1 MDNSYILYDK
11 LLNNKPFC
19 FIKIND
25 GEMNSLKDN
34 PSEYISR
41 GDEKVSPLLT
51 EKIRT
56 LLEYKHPDYYIGIP
70 CSICYNDYY
79 NKALTIINDTDFSS
93 TNALNANILINTNTD
108 KTLDVLTKSLKEKKI
123 AIITN
128 AHNFT
133 NIKKLEI
140 YNIIPYVSI
149 VIPEKFAFESIYSS
163 LTSDLLEECDTIICL
178 CGPLGRVLC
187 KEWFEKNNRLTCLEL
202 GSLFD
207 PLLKNKAY
215 LYHTGLHRYCNQ
227 CYPSNNAL
235 DCSIMTH
242 CSSNIVKE
250 YYSFD
255 TFDKNY
261 AFYNANY
268 IKIIKNMCIN
278 NNKEND
284 VNFIKEIINLYNNK
298 NNTLQITLSEENNII
313 DVDDYRNNSI
323 SQMYEKAR
331 DFYVHKNLLKLN
343 TICDLYINYFKD
355 YDDERINDIYFYSGF
370 ANFNMNRQKAIEH
383 FEMAYNNKYL
393 NDTTKTFTEYNLEQL
408 YPKNNN
414 IIPKLIHLICIGN
427 MKFLNFHYNCIIS
440 MKNAMPEYKI
450 IVYTDSPPIDN
461 SFWNSL
467 LENNIINLEHIKV
480 DDCFDGFNLKHNQYK
495 ADVLRLN
502 ILYEKGGVYLDL
514 DMLIIKNFENIIN
527 TGKDL
532 YISKENKEGTGLI
545 NSFIAA
551 KPNNGFIKLW
561 LECFKTG
568 LRVEKWAYHIRDSNR
583 LLLEQN
589 KHYLIKYNI
598 KILEHIHFFP
608 FKWSEREKFIN
619 IKDNLTEDVYGVHL
633 FETILQYI
641 CIDNKYW
648 NSS

>member
-1 MDNSYILYDK
+1 M
-11 LLNNKPFC
+11 
-19 FIKIND
+19 
-25 GEMNSLKDN
+25 
-34 PSEYISR
+34 
-41 GDEKVSPLLT
+41 
-51 EKIRT
+51 
-56 LLEYKHPDYYIGIP
+56 
-70 CSICYNDYY
+70 
-79 NKALTIINDTDFSS
+79 
-93 TNALNANILINTNTD
+93 
-108 KTLDVLTKSLKEKKI
+108 
-123 AIITN
+123 
-128 AHNFT
+128 
-133 NIKKLEI
+133 
-140 YNIIPYVSI
+140 
-149 VIPEKFAFESIYSS
+149 
-163 LTSDLLEECDTIICL
+163 
-178 CGPLGRVLC
+178 
-187 KEWFEKNNRLTCLEL
+187 
-202 GSLFD
+202 
-207 PLLKNKAY
+207 
-215 LYHTGLHRYCNQ
+215 
-227 CYPSNNAL
+227 
-235 DCSIMTH
+235 
-242 CSSNIVKE
+242 
-250 YYSFD
+250 
-255 TFDKNY
+255 
-261 AFYNANY
+261 
-268 IKIIKNMCIN
+268 KNMCIH

-284 VNFIKEIINLYNNK
+284 VNYIKEIINLYNNK
-298 NNTLQITLSEENNII
+298 NNTLQITLAEQNII
-313 DVDDYRNNSI
+313 AVDDYRNNSI

-331 DFYVHKNLLKLN
+331 DFYVHKNLLKLD

-355 YDDERINDIYFYSGF
+355 YDDERINIIYFYSGF
-370 ANFNMNRQKAIEH
+370 ANFNINRQKAIEH

-527 TGKDL
+527 SGKDL

-545 NSFIAA
+545 NSFIAS

-561 LECFKTG
+561 LESFKTG

-619 IKDNLTEDVYGVHL
+619 IKDNLTDDVYGVHL

>member
-1 MDNSYILYDK
+1 MDKSYILYDK

-25 GEMNSLKDN
+25 GEMNALKDN
-34 PSEYISR
+34 PEEYISR

-51 EKIRT
+51 EKMRS

-70 CSICYNDYY
+70 CSICYNDYH
-79 NKALTIINDTDFSS
+79 NKALAIINDTKFCS
-93 TNALNANILINTNTD
+93 TNVLNANILINTNTD
-108 KTLDVLTKSLKEKKI
+108 KTLEVLTKSLKEKKI

-128 AHNFT
+128 ENNFK
-133 NIKKLEI
+133 NIRKLEI
-140 YNIIPYVSI
+140 YNIIPYISI
-149 VIPEKFAFESIYSS
+149 VVPEKFAFESIYSS
-163 LTSDLLEECDTIICL
+163 LTSDFLDQCDTIICL

-187 KEWFEKNNRLTCLEL
+187 KEWFEKNNALTCLEL

-215 LYHTGLHRYCNQ
+215 LYHTGLHRYCNE
-227 CYPSNNAL
+227 CYASNKAL
-235 DCSIMTH
+235 DSSMMSH
-242 CSSNIVKE
+242 CSFNIIKE
-250 YYSFD
+250 HYYFD

-268 IKIIKNMCIN
+268 NKIMKNMCIH

-284 VNFIKEIINLYNNK
+284 VNYMKEIINLYNNK
-298 NNTLQITLSEENNII
+298 NNTLQITLIEQNNII
-313 DVDDYRNNSI
+313 AIDDYRNNSI
-323 SQMYEKAR
+323 SQMYEKIR
-331 DFYVHKNLLKLN
+331 EFYTHKHIYKL
-343 TICDLYINYFKD
+343 TIICDLYINYFKD
-355 YDDERINDIYFYSGF
+355 YDDERINSVYFYSGF
-370 ANFNMNRQKAIEH
+370 ANFNMNRQ
-383 FEMAYNNKYL
+383 
-393 NDTTKTFTEYNLEQL
+393 QL

-467 LENNIINLEHIKV
+467 LENNIINFERIKV
-480 DDCFDGFNLKHNQYK
+480 DDCFDGFNLKFVQYK

-532 YISKENKEGTGLI
+532 YISKENKEGTSLI
-545 NSFIAA
+545 NSFIAS

-561 LECFKTG
+561 LESFKTG

-598 KILEHIHFFP
+598 KILEHINFFP
-608 FKWSEREKFIN
+608 FKWTEKEKFIN
-619 IKDNLTEDVYGVHL
+619 IKDNLTEDIYGVHL

-641 CIDNKYW
+641 CINNKYW
-648 NSS
+648 DSN